1 MISKSEIEALVER
14 KAVPDSPVLSVYLDT
29 DQSKAGN
36 LKRRFEGS
44 LKEMLRSIETGL
56 SENQAKHF
64 SADAERARHFVADL
78 EPRAK
83 GLILFCDESENFFWT
98 REIHAAV
105 RNKARWSDT
114 PYIVPLLEIVD
125 EYERYGVV
133 LVDRAHARLFTVF
146 IGEIAEHYDALA
158 PASVRRIKSPG
169 TDHLLS
175 EKRFQ
180 SKADTH
186 VHWHLKHVA
195 ETLDEWVDRYAIDRL
210 LLGGPVEATGELQ
223 HLLSKRVRARV
234 VERFSLPVKASA
246 HEVLEEA
253 LKVERQVER
262 QMEKQIVEELIGANG
277 HHPVTLGLEST
288 VRALC
293 EERIW
298 RLIYADGVSPR
309 GGQCVNCAMLFA
321 RADGAGL
328 SAGQAA
334 PSSAG
339 WIPFLLIMSA
349 FALRMR
355 KGHAC
360 RRSSNSRPSAY
371 VLAVAF
377 FAGGSDSD
385 NWMSEYL
392 GDEMK
397 VV

>member
-14 KAVPDSPVLSVYLDT
+14 EAMPDSPVLSVYLDV

-36 LKRRFEGS
+36 LKRRFEAS

-56 SENQAKHF
+56 SENQSKHF
-64 SADAERARHFVADL
+64 SADAERARLFVADL

-114 PYIVPLLEIVD
+114 PYIVPLLEILD

-133 LVDRAHARLFTVF
+133 LVDKAHARLFTVF
-146 IGEIAEHYDALA
+146 MGEIAEHYDALA

-195 ETLDEWVDRYAIDRL
+195 ETLDQWVDRYAIDRL

-234 VERFSLPVKASA
+234 VDQLSLPVKASA
-246 HEVLEEA
+246 NQVLEET
-253 LKVERQVER
+253 LRVERQVER
-262 QMEKQIVEELIGANG
+262 QMEKQVVEQLIAGEA
-277 HHPVTLGLEST
+277 HHPSTLGLDAT
-288 VRALC
+288 LRALA

-298 RLIYADGVSPR
+298 RLVYADGFSPR
-309 GGQCVNCAMLFA
+309 GGQCVNCAMLYA
-321 RADGAGL
+321 GVGGSCDYCGAAIKPVDDLLERMVERAVEQDGKVEEVFDE
-328 SAGQAA
+328 AA
-334 PSSAG
+334 VR
-339 WIPFLLIMSA
+339 LQQ
-349 FALRMR
+349 
-355 KGHAC
+355 
-360 RRSSNSRPSAY
+360 
-371 VLAVAF
+371 
-377 FAGGSDSD
+377 AGGIAAV
-385 NWMSEYL
+385 L
-392 GDEMK
+392 RF
-397 VV
+397 